1 MTKKHILN
9 FMQQNHKDQSN
20 MNKSAKD
27 PVKIQTMFSTIAHR
41 YDLLNKV
48 LSLGIDRSWRKFAVN
63 QLVKRENAHYL
74 DVATGT
80 CDVAL
85 EIVNSLKG
93 SKVTGVDF
101 SEGMLELGKE
111 KVINAGLNDRIDVRF
126 GDATDLPF
134 EDNAFDG
141 TIIAFGI
148 RNVQDYEKGISEM
161 GRVIK
166 SGCNVV
172 ILEFTTVQS
181 KIFKP
186 LYIFYITKILP
197 FIGELISGK
206 KGAYKYLPDSML
218 NFPVPD
224 ELKRAMEEVG
234 LQDVRYYKLTFGIVA
249 VHVGTVK

>member
-1 MTKKHILN
+1 
-9 FMQQNHKDQSN
+9 

-41 YDLLNKV
+41 YDLLNRV
-48 LSLGIDRSWRKFAVN
+48 LSLGIDRRWRKFAVD

-101 SEGMLELGKE
+101 SEGMLERGKE
-111 KVINAGLNDRIDVRF
+111 KVRNEGLNDRIDIRF
-126 GDATDLPF
+126 GDAIDLPF
-134 EDNAFDG
+134 ADNTFEG
-141 TIIAFGI
+141 STIAFGI
-148 RNVQDYEKGISEM
+148 RNVQDYKKGISEM
-161 GRVIK
+161 SRVVR
-166 SGCNVV
+166 SGCRVV

-186 LYIFYITKILP
+186 VYTLYITKILP

-218 NFPVPD
+218 SFPVP
-224 ELKRAMEEVG
+224 EKLKSAMEEAG
-234 LQDVRYYKLTFGIVA
+234 LQNVMYYKLTFGIVA
-249 VHVGTVK
+249 VHVGTVP